1 MNGLS
6 CLVTR
11 VITLARDVKG
21 PDLHIKRL
29 IYHVVRGGQGVT
41 HWFRFLVNKSFRNEL
56 KYFSSVESSSDYSIL
71 VLHISCIT
79 SCSRQSYVL
88 FESFSSRVSCFTVCK
103 RIEKFI
109 F

>member
-1 MNGLS
+1 MNDLS

-11 VITLARDVKG
+11 VITLARHVKE

-56 KYFSSVESSSDYSIL
+56 K
-71 VLHISCIT
+71 
-79 SCSRQSYVL
+79 
-88 FESFSSRVSCFTVCK
+88 
-103 RIEKFI
+103 
-109 F
+109 

>member
-1 MNGLS
+1 MNDLS

-11 VITLARDVKG
+11 VITLARDVKE

-56 KYFSSVESSSDYSIL
+56 KYSSSVQSSSDYSIL
-71 VLHISCIT
+71 VLHISCII
-79 SCSRQSYVL
+79 SRSRQSFLRSIQIFL
-88 FESFSSRVSCFTVCK
+88 FSC
-103 RIEKFI
+103 
-109 F
+109 